1 MSDIRQLFEAARD
14 GSGTALQAVYAA
26 LYTELRQVA
35 HARLRGSADFTL
47 LNTTALVHESFL
59 RFLKIDGLGFEDRGR
74 FLCYAGRVMRS
85 IVVDFVRERQ
95 TARRGGDQIAVTFNS
110 EVAGAEPQSEA
121 EVLGVHTALA
131 ELEKVEPRLVK
142 VVEMRYFAG
151 LTENEI
157 ADSLGVTERT
167 VRRDWEKARLL
178 LRASLL

>member
-1 MSDIRQLFEAARD
+1 MSDISQLFEAAREGN
-14 GSGTALQAVYAA
+14 GSALQAVYAA
-26 LYTELRQVA
+26 LYAELRQVA
-35 HARLRGSADFTL
+35 HARLRGSSDFTL

-59 RFLKIDGLGFEDRGR
+59 RFLKTDAIGFEDRGG

-95 TARRGGDQIAVTFNS
+95 TARRGGDQISVTLNS
-110 EVAGAEPQSEA
+110 EVAGTEPHSEA
-121 EVLGVHTALA
+121 EVLGVHAALA

-178 LRASLL
+178 LRASLS